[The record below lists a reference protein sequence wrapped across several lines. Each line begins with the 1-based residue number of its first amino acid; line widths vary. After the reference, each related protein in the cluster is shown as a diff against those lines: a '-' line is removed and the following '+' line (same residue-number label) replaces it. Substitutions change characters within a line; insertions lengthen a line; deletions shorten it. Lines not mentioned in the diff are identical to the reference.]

1 MPEYEKTKHL
11 FRDDDSDSAPERS
24 APGCDH
30 MEIVGI
36 WVIKEAITFDENAN
50 RVWRSKEDV
59 LADDSL
65 DEDFK
70 EAFLTKFAFEDD
82 GFMHTIMPIPA
93 EITQE
98 EIDQALAEG
107 EIELYGDGFMSVEK
121 HPWKIEDGKLMVDT
135 GIKGEVFG
143 EKISPWAEA
152 PIKDGIMEYVTYR
165 LVKERF

>member
-1 MPEYEKTKHL
+1 
-11 FRDDDSDSAPERS
+11 
-24 APGCDH
+24 

-82 GFMHTIMPIPA
+82 GFMRTIMPIPA

-98 EIDQALAEG
+98 EMDQALAEG

-121 HPWKIEDGKLMVDT
+121 HPWKIEDG
-135 GIKGEVFG
+135 
-143 EKISPWAEA
+143 
-152 PIKDGIMEYVTYR
+152 
-165 LVKERF
+165 

>member
-1 MPEYEKTKHL
+1 MEPKYEKTKHL
-11 FRDDDSDSAPERS
+11 FRDDDSDSAPDCS

-82 GFMHTIMPIPA
+82 GFMRTIMPIPA

-98 EIDQALAEG
+98 
-107 EIELYGDGFMSVEK
+107 
-121 HPWKIEDGKLMVDT
+121 
-135 GIKGEVFG
+135 
-143 EKISPWAEA
+143 
-152 PIKDGIMEYVTYR
+152 
-165 LVKERF
+165 VKEMIKI